1 MDGADFVSP
10 QSRPAWEIRGSE
22 RDRENNNIEYTRE
35 IHTLHWGILI
45 EKCIAT
51 QMGLAFSQFPFSPFP
66 YPLSLFVQRQQTILS
81 LPFLSLPPSPSQ
93 HSNQTE
99 REGEEP
105 NSRGLKITEKME
117 DDLSLSERERDWIL
131 IVFCSVFWYAWL
143 GFQRRRERGIQV
155 MEEWMIWLWFSV
167 LFS

>member
-51 QMGLAFSQFPFSPFP
+51 PMGLAFSQFPFSPFP

-81 LPFLSLPPSPSQ
+81 LPFLSLPPSLPLP
-93 HSNQTE
+93 
-99 REGEEP
+99 P
-105 NSRGLKITEKME
+105 NTPTKQR
-117 DDLSLSERERDWIL
+117 ERERN
-131 IVFCSVFWYAWL
+131 
-143 GFQRRRERGIQV
+143 RIQ
-155 MEEWMIWLWFSV
+155 EA
-167 LFS
+167 